1 VSAPSGAGRTSK
13 VPELRRGDQV
23 IVLSGKDA
31 GKRGTVDRVIV
42 DRIARAKVKG
52 RGAPSAMWRRT
63 SPRSDVTIVVGGL
76 NVAKRH
82 TKPRPRRDR
91 GSQMPR
97 IQAGGILDIAQ
108 PMSISKVM
116 LICPA
121 CGRPTRV
128 KHSRPEGGKS
138 LRVCGHADCAQ
149 PLAREVKA

>member
-1 VSAPSGAGRTSK
+1 M
-13 VPELRRGDQV
+13 PELRRGDEV

-31 GKRGTVDRVIV
+31 GKRGTIDRVIV

-76 NVAKRH
+76 NMAKRH

-97 IQAGGILDIAQ
+97 VQAGGILDIAQ
-108 PMSISKVM
+108 PCSISKVM
-116 LICPA
+116 LICPLA
-121 CGRPTRV
+121 GGRRASSTAARR
-128 KHSRPEGGKS
+128 RPEP
-138 LRVCGHADCAQ
+138 CACAAM
-149 PLAREVKA
+149 PTAPSRSRREVKA

>member
-1 VSAPSGAGRTSK
+1 MAAPRSADRRAK

-23 IVLSGKDA
+23 VVLSGKDA
-31 GKRGTVDRVIV
+31 GKKGTIERVIV
-42 DRIARAKVKG
+42 DRMARATVKG
-52 RGAPSAMWRRT
+52 RGSASMWRSA
-63 SPRSDVTIVVGGL
+63 SPRSDVTVVVGGL
-76 NVAKRH
+76 NMAKRH

-97 IQAGGILDIAQ
+97 IQAGGILDLAQ

-128 KHSRPEGGKS
+128 KHDRPEGGKS
-138 LRVCGHADCAQ
+138 IRICGRLECGQ
-149 PLAREVKA
+149 PLSREVKA